1 MDLSKLQE
9 DPEKLKQLIS
19 LLSSLLPDDES
30 EEEAVNTK
38 SKKKKPDP
46 IKNNSRKLNTKSTRE
61 NRFLDMPEANMHKED
76 CLIDKKLQ
84 KYPPSLRNRPV
95 NFVKVKCRVCGKTE
109 KVSEN
114 VVDSTDRYKCNNC
127 STSAG

>member
-1 MDLSKLQE
+1 MDLAKLQE

-19 LLSSLLPDDES
+19 LLSSLLPEDET
-30 EEEAVNTK
+30 EEELVD
-38 SKKKKPDP
+38 SKKKKSDP
-46 IKNNSRKLNTKSTRE
+46 IKNNSRKLNTRSARE
-61 NRFLDMPEANMHKED
+61 NKFLDMPEANMHKED

-109 KVSEN
+109 EISEN
-114 VVDSTDRYKCNNC
+114 VVDSTERYKCNNC

>member
-1 MDLSKLQE
+1 MDLAKLQE

-19 LLSSLLPDDES
+19 LLSSLLPDDET
-30 EEEAVNTK
+30 EEEPANTK
-38 SKKKKPDP
+38 TRKNKVDP
-46 IKNNSRKLNTKSTRE
+46 IKINSRKLNTKSTRE

-109 KVSEN
+109 KISEN
-114 VVDSTDRYKCNNC
+114 VVDSTERYKCNNC

>member
-1 MDLSKLQE
+1 MDLAKLQE

-19 LLSSLLPDDES
+19 LLSSLLPEDET
-30 EEEAVNTK
+30 EELVD
-38 SKKKKPDP
+38 SKKKKSDP
-46 IKNNSRKLNTKSTRE
+46 IKNNSRKLNTRAARE
-61 NRFLDMPEANMHKED
+61 NKFLDMPEANMHKED

-109 KVSEN
+109 EISEN
-114 VVDSTDRYKCNNC
+114 VVDSTERYKCNNC

>member
-1 MDLSKLQE
+1 MDLGKLQE

-19 LLSSLLPDDES
+19 LLSSLLPDDK
-30 EEEAVNTK
+30 EEESTK
-38 SKKKKPDP
+38 TKKKKSDP

-61 NRFLDMPEANMHKED
+61 NRFLDMPEAGMHKED

-84 KYPPSLRNRPV
+84 KYPPTLRNRPIS
-95 NFVKVKCRVCGKTE
+95 FVTVKCRVCGKSE
-109 KVSEN
+109 EISEN
-114 VVDSTDRYKCNNC
+114 MVDSTDRYKCNNC

>member
-1 MDLSKLQE
+1 MDLAKLQE

-19 LLSSLLPDDES
+19 LLSSLLPEDET
-30 EEEAVNTK
+30 EEELVD
-38 SKKKKPDP
+38 SKKKKSDP
-46 IKNNSRKLNTKSTRE
+46 IKNNSRKLNTRSARE
-61 NRFLDMPEANMHKED
+61 NKFLNMPEANMHKED

-109 KVSEN
+109 EISEN
-114 VVDSTDRYKCNNC
+114 VVDSTERYKCNNC

>member
-1 MDLSKLQE
+1 MDLGKLQE

-19 LLSSLLPDDES
+19 LLSSLLPEDEEG
-30 EEEAVNTK
+30 EESADTK
-38 SKKKKPDP
+38 TKKKKSDP

-61 NRFLDMPEANMHKED
+61 NRFLDMPESGMHKED
-76 CLIDKKLQ
+76 CIIDKKLQ
-84 KYPPSLRNRPV
+84 KYPPTLRNRPV
-95 NFVKVKCRVCGKTE
+95 NFVTVKCRVCGKSE
-109 KVSEN
+109 EISEN

>member
-1 MDLSKLQE
+1 MDLGKLQE

-19 LLSSLLPDDES
+19 LLSSLLPDDET
-30 EEEAVNTK
+30 EEEPANTK
-38 SKKKKPDP
+38 TKKNKVDP

-95 NFVKVKCRVCGKTE
+95 NFVKVKCRVCGKIE
-109 KVSEN
+109 KISEN
-114 VVDSTDRYKCNNC
+114 VVDSTERYKCNNC

>member
-1 MDLSKLQE
+1 MDLGKLQE

-19 LLSSLLPDDES
+19 LLSSLLPDET
-30 EEEAVNTK
+30 EEETATTK
-38 SKKKKPDP
+38 TKKKKPDP
-46 IKNNSRKLNTKSTRE
+46 IKNNSRKLNTKATRE
-61 NRFLDMPEANMHKED
+61 NRFLDMPESGMHKED

-84 KYPPSLRNRPV
+84 KYPPTLRNRPV

-109 KVSEN
+109 EISEN

>member
-1 MDLSKLQE
+1 MDLGKLQE

-19 LLSSLLPDDES
+19 LLSSLLPEDEED
-30 EEEAVNTK
+30 EESADTK
-38 SKKKKPDP
+38 TKKKKSDP

-61 NRFLDMPEANMHKED
+61 NRFLDMPESGMHKED
-76 CLIDKKLQ
+76 CIIDKKLQ
-84 KYPPSLRNRPV
+84 KYPPTLRNRPV
-95 NFVKVKCRVCGKTE
+95 NFVKVKCRVCGKSE
-109 KVSEN
+109 EISEN

>member
-1 MDLSKLQE
+1 MDLTKLQE

-19 LLSSLLPDDES
+19 LLSSLLPEDET
-30 EEEAVNTK
+30 EELVD
-38 SKKKKPDP
+38 SKKKKSDP
-46 IKNNSRKLNTKSTRE
+46 IKNNSRKLNTRSARE
-61 NRFLDMPEANMHKED
+61 NKFLDMPEANMHKED

-109 KVSEN
+109 EISEN
-114 VVDSTDRYKCNNC
+114 VVDSTERYKCNNC